1 MLDSAINVNK
11 KHYPQKILE
20 ECKHEIKNTKMENVI
35 NDDLESS
42 SSHGDNE
49 SDNES
54 DNETENDDES
64 KKLDKSF
71 DNESN
76 E

>member
-11 KHYPQKILE
+11 KHYSQTIFE

-42 SSHGDNE
+42 SSHDDNK
-49 SDNES
+49 SDNQS
-54 DNETENDDES
+54 DNETENDNES
-64 KKLDKSF
+64 EKLDNSF